1 MAVGDSNRRQPPGP
15 GKAARNERRKL
26 FASILNTLAGAT
38 ITVGVLAPA
47 AGILYGFSAPG
58 TDRSSLY
65 VASVATA
72 WLLAGAVLHSV
83 AQFVLGGIE
92 E

>member
-1 MAVGDSNRRQPPGP
+1 MAAGHDNVGPPPGP

-58 TDRSSLY
+58 VDRSASY
-65 VASVATA
+65 VVVVATA
-72 WLLAGAVLHSV
+72 WLLAGVVLHSV
-83 AQFVLGGIE
+83 AQLVLGGIE